1 MPLFST
7 HLQNDLDIQIM
18 LYHAS
23 TSNSL
28 PVKYTVQSITA
39 KRYQFW
45 DRLLTISTKV
55 CFNHSWTLTNDLLT
69 NLSVMWIGTRG
80 KSLSPG
86 IDDVRCWKSVKN
98 IDIFIITYCTIS
110 AALHVS
116 FSKFGKIRFKSKNI
130 NNSGDC
136 RESTIIFQKGT
147 CHLVGHTLRI
157 GHSVGPCRYWVV

>member
-1 MPLFST
+1 MRLHPTLCQSST
-7 HLQNDLDIQIM
+7 LYNRSLQ
-18 LYHAS
+18 
-23 TSNSL
+23 
-28 PVKYTVQSITA
+28 

-86 IDDVRCWKSVKN
+86 IDDVRCWKSVKK

-116 FSKFGKIRFKSKNI
+116 FSKFGNIRFKSKNI

-136 RESTIIFQKGT
+136 RESTIIFKKGT
-147 CHLVGHTLRI
+147 FHLVGHTLRI